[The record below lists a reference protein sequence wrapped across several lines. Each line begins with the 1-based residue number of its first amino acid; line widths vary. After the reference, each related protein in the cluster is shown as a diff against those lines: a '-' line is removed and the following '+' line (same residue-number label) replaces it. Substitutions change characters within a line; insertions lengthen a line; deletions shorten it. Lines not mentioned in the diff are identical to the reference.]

1 MGQILTWI
9 KSYPRFMNA
18 ISSFIDEIGINVNNA
33 PKNQSDLTDAIE
45 ALKKLD
51 IIGALRSFCKAVG
64 FDEEKSK
71 KFITIIEED
80 AVIVDRIIKE
90 VLKFLTDHLDYV
102 FTNVIMILN
111 NLEKGLLIPS
121 ILNILTMI
129 PTNIEGLYSLILEV
143 EKANKTGIKESAL
156 GALDVEKL
164 MKKYMPLKNLPE
176 ILDRKQIE
184 EGMTL
189 LIDVVGL
196 KSEELGKIMEDVQT
210 VMQMIEEEM
219 VPQKLEEY
227 LGPCIPNEE
236 TFMNA
241 VQGLI
246 GRVKPT
252 SNPDLWM
259 FFGKKIA
266 AKFRYD
272 QAIVCF
278 KKAIEIAQEEDPK
291 DEMYYELA
299 LANIHSNLWEDAKI
313 ACDKAIELKGGM
325 GHYWGLRAVAL
336 LGASKEQDAKR
347 DWEKALELSPDHL
360 PMLMLWADAFYLS
373 KKFDKAI
380 ELYNQ
385 ILEKVP
391 NSWTLM
397 HLGFVYLWKNDYE
410 NAKVTFEKSF
420 DLLDF
425 KIPTH
430 KLFYFL
436 NSGCLSLAKGL
447 NQRAI
452 FEFTKFIDVIRGTDA
467 ERALYLAFNLRAIA
481 YDKMKKKEMAREDVQ
496 KAFAIYPKSLWVKE
510 SLEKIGTKSAD
521 EEEEETD

>member
-1 MGQILTWI
+1 MGQIITWI

-18 ISSFIDEIGINVNNA
+18 ISTFIDEIGINVENA
-33 PKNQSDLTDAIE
+33 PKNQTDLTDAIE

-51 IIGALRSFCKAVG
+51 IIGGLRSFCKAVG

-90 VLKFLTDHLDYV
+90 VIKFLTDHLDYV
-102 FTNVIMILN
+102 FTNVMMILN

-156 GALDVEKL
+156 GALDIEKL
-164 MKKYMPLKNLPE
+164 MEKYIPLKNLPE

-227 LGPCIPNEE
+227 LGPCIPQEE
-236 TFMNA
+236 NFMNA

-259 FFGKKIA
+259 FFGKKIS
-266 AKFRYD
+266 AKGRHD

-278 KKAIEIAQEEDPK
+278 KKAIEIAQEDDPK
-291 DEMYYELA
+291 HEMYYQLA
-299 LANIHSNLWEDAKI
+299 LANVHSQHWEDAKI

-325 GHYWGLRAVAL
+325 GHYWGVRAVAL
-336 LGASKEQDAKR
+336 LGAARNKTLTKLDQ
-347 DWEKALELSPDHL
+347 
-360 PMLMLWADAFYLS
+360 
-373 KKFDKAI
+373 AI
-380 ELYNQ
+380 ELYNK

-391 NSWTLM
+391 NSWTLI
-397 HLGFVYLWKNDYE
+397 HLGLVYLWKNDYE
-410 NAKVTFEKSF
+410 NAKITLEKAF

-425 KIPTH
+425 NIPIH

-436 NSGCLSLAKGL
+436 TSGCLSLAKGL

-452 FEFTKFIDVIRGTDA
+452 FEFTKFIDAIRGTEA
-467 ERALYLAFNLRAIA
+467 EIVICLTLNLRAIA
-481 YDKMKKKEMAREDVQ
+481 YDKLKKKEMAREDIQ
-496 KAFAIYPKSLWVKE
+496 NAFAINPKYLWVKE
-510 SLEKIGTKSAD
+510 SLEKIGSKSAD